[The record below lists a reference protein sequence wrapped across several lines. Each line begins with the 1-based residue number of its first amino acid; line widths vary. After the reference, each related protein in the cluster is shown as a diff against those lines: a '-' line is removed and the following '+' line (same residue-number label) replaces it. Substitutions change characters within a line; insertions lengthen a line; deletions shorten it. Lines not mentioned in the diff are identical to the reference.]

1 MTSKVLIL
9 QGFHRYVPTGEFR
22 DVPKVG
28 GAPGETERHEIER
41 KETFP
46 AGKTVEASEEDAADW
61 IAKGL
66 AKAAE

>member
-1 MTSKVLIL
+1 MAKVLIL
-9 QGFHRYVPTGEFR
+9 GGFHRFVPTGEFR

-41 KETFP
+41 KESFP
-46 AGKTVEASEEDAADW
+46 PGKTVEASEEDAESW